1 MISSLPKWAFFTASH
16 MYKSPYSPVPVTSA
30 PMMSSNEPCQRKTN
44 FLDLLHPLIWWK
56 SHYNLVKIRIYICK
70 SSLLS
75 LLTPT
80 LWHHS
85 LPSPSVRVYRNLL
98 CPFVPFPEFWAPSI
112 THKSKITPK
121 IPLFWPSNT
130 TTPKSTT
137 DNYYIYI
144 FYMKLPLI
152 CDFSINSESWNNE
165 NWKS

>member
-1 MISSLPKWAFFTASH
+1 

-30 PMMSSNEPCQRKTN
+30 PMMSSNEPFQRKTS

-56 SHYNLVKIRIYICK
+56 SHYNLVQIRIFICK

-85 LPSPSVRVYRNLL
+85 LPSPSVRVYRTLL

-130 TTPKSTT
+130 TTPKFTT
-137 DNYYIYI
+137 DNYYVDI
-144 FYMKLPLI
+144 FYMKLQLI